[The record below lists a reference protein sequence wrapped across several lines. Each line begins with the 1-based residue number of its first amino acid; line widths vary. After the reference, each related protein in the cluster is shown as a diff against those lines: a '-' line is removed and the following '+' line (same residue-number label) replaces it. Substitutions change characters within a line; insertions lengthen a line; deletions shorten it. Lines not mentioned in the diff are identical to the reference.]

1 MMFLQVSQLKG
12 VTPNTTCNRMNV
24 HTIHTCHTM
33 QHTHQIEIRLIRS
46 LHRLCV
52 KIMSSSM
59 TKSEILAELGRLGE
73 LPPKQ
78 WTKVECLTRME
89 ELRVERGL
97 HPNPRSK
104 NATPLRKMML
114 QLNQASTKKDK
125 LIDHTIPTLQKKCL
139 RMIYDKAE
147 SSAEDPVGFGMHAA
161 RTYLEIQVH
170 EKQYAEWV
178 IQTYQEGQCDPRLA
192 RLATWLLK
200 QKNIPNEKIEE
211 STMIKQEPGASSSAY
226 TAEEMAHMGYKMKHV
241 PPSKGEPSVKS
252 WTSGSCTSSQMA
264 QQNEAL
270 RMLESVQDLK
280 EEIKDMKEGKEP
292 ARKKSL
298 METP

>member
-1 MMFLQVSQLKG
+1 MMFLRVSQLKG

-24 HTIHTCHTM
+24 HTIHTIHTM

-78 WTKVECLTRME
+78 WTKVECLARME

-125 LIDHTIPTLQKKCL
+125 LIDHCKELGVPVSRDDTIPTLQKKCL

-192 RLATWLLK
+192 RLATWLLN
-200 QKNIPNEKIEE
+200 QK
-211 STMIKQEPGASSSAY
+211 T
-226 TAEEMAHMGYKMKHV
+226 T
-241 PPSKGEPSVKS
+241 PSRRSRSP
-252 WTSGSCTSSQMA
+252 Q
-264 QQNEAL
+264 
-270 RMLESVQDLK
+270 
-280 EEIKDMKEGKEP
+280 
-292 ARKKSL
+292 
-298 METP
+298 

>member
-1 MMFLQVSQLKG
+1 MMFLRVSQLKG
-12 VTPNTTCNRMNV
+12 VTPNTTCNHMNV
-24 HTIHTCHTM
+24 HTIHTTHTM

-78 WTKVECLTRME
+78 WTKVECLARME

-125 LIDHTIPTLQKKCL
+125 LIDHCKELGVPVSRDDTIPTLQKKCL

-147 SSAEDPVGFGMHAA
+147 SSAEDPVRFGMHAA

-200 QKNIPNEKIEE
+200 QKNNP
-211 STMIKQEPGASSSAY
+211 STRSRSPQ
-226 TAEEMAHMGYKMKHV
+226 
-241 PPSKGEPSVKS
+241 
-252 WTSGSCTSSQMA
+252 
-264 QQNEAL
+264 
-270 RMLESVQDLK
+270 
-280 EEIKDMKEGKEP
+280 
-292 ARKKSL
+292 
-298 METP
+298 

>member
-1 MMFLQVSQLKG
+1 
-12 VTPNTTCNRMNV
+12 
-24 HTIHTCHTM
+24 
-33 QHTHQIEIRLIRS
+33 
-46 LHRLCV
+46 
-52 KIMSSSM
+52 MSSSM

-125 LIDHTIPTLQKKCL
+125 LIDHCKELGVPVSRDDTIPTLQKKCL

-270 RMLESVQDLK
+270 RMLVESVQDLK